1 MIKKFKEKSL
11 IKKILTILIA
21 LVILL
26 ILTLSI
32 YWINRVG
39 KNYYDK
45 SLFENLDVSAVNKL
59 MIVAHPDDETLWGG
73 GHLSEG
79 GYLVLCITDGYNET
93 RKNEFDNAVKTLNET
108 NIPVILN
115 FPDKTF
121 NKRDNWYG
129 IKGKIGI
136 AVDKAVKMKDWDLIV
151 THNKEGEYGHIH
163 HKMTSSIVR
172 KEYNSTDK
180 KSPLYLFGTYHSL
193 KKLPEYESEMIPM
206 NKAEYNKKVEALDCY
221 TSQKKVVDGLFHM
234 VKYENWIEYDE
245 ND

>member
-11 IKKILTILIA
+11 IKKILTIIIV

-26 ILTLSI
+26 ILTLSV

-45 SLFENLDVSAVNKL
+45 SLFENLDVSAANKL

-93 RKNEFDNAVKTLNET
+93 RKSEFDNAVKTLNKT

-129 IKGKIGI
+129 IKSKIGN

-172 KEYNSTDK
+172 KEYNTTDK

-193 KKLPEYESEMIPM
+193 KKLPEYEKRMIPM
-206 NKAEYNKKVEALDCY
+206 NKAEYNKKVETLDCY
-221 TSQKKVVDGLFHM
+221 ISQKKVVDGLFHM
-234 VKYENWIEYDE
+234 VKYENWIEYDG

>member
-11 IKKILTILIA
+11 IKKILTILFA

-26 ILTLSI
+26 ILTLSG

-45 SLFENLDVSAVNKL
+45 SLFESLDVSAVNKL

-93 RKNEFDNAVKTLNET
+93 RKNEFDNAVKCLNET

-129 IKGKIGI
+129 IKGKISN
-136 AVDKAVKMKDWDLIV
+136 AVDKVIEMKDWDLIV

-172 KEYNSTDK
+172 KEYNNTDK

-193 KKLPEYESEMIPM
+193 KNLPTYESGMIPM
-206 NKAEYNKKVEALDCY
+206 NEEEYNKKVEALGY
-221 TSQKKVVDGLFHM
+221 YKSQKKVVEGLFHM
-234 VKYENWIEYDE
+234 VKYENWIEYDG